1 MLQLPNIDGI
11 LTTSRPTIVSMRFRD
26 SATIRITRSL
36 AFGAGIALVAASCGG
51 STESGIEE
59 LIEQQGGGDVDL
71 DLDRDGG
78 FSIQTEEGGMTIDED
93 GNFVITGED
102 GEVITGNADD
112 EGNFTVES
120 EDGTITGSEDD
131 DGNFTIE
138 SEDGTITGSEEDGEF
153 SVEGEDGSLTISSG
167 EEMPSEWPSDI
178 PQPDDFL
185 IATSS
190 VIGTGDDILIG
201 LVGETSQDVA
211 DFVED
216 YGDALISAGF
226 EQASSFESDGS
237 ILRLYTNDTWDVS
250 VTAFEGIEGEP
261 QISINLIQS
270 S

>member
-1 MLQLPNIDGI
+1 
-11 LTTSRPTIVSMRFRD
+11 MRFRD

-36 AFGAGIALVAASCGG
+36 AFGAGIALVVASCGG

-71 DLDRDGG
+71 DLDGDGG

-112 EGNFTVES
+112 EGNFTV
-120 EDGTITGSEDD
+120 
-131 DGNFTIE
+131 E

-226 EQASSFESDGS
+226 EQASNFESDGS

>member
-26 SATIRITRSL
+26 SASIQITRSL
-36 AFGAGIALVAASCGG
+36 AIGAGIALLAASCGG
-51 STESGIEE
+51 GAESGIEK

-71 DLDRDGG
+71 DLDGDGG

-102 GEVITGNADD
+102 GEVITG
-112 EGNFTVES
+112 
-120 EDGTITGSEDD
+120 
-131 DGNFTIE
+131 
-138 SEDGTITGSEEDGEF
+138 SEEDGEF
-153 SVEGEDGSLTISSG
+153 TVEGEDGSLTISSG
-167 EEMPSEWPSDI
+167 EEMPSEWPSEI

-190 VIGTGDDILIG
+190 VIGTGDEILIG
-201 LVGETSQDVA
+201 LVGEASQDAA

-250 VTAFEGIEGEP
+250 VTAFEGIEDEP

>member
-1 MLQLPNIDGI
+1 
-11 LTTSRPTIVSMRFRD
+11 MRFRD

-71 DLDRDGG
+71 DLDGDGG

-112 EGNFTVES
+112 EGNFTV
-120 EDGTITGSEDD
+120 
-131 DGNFTIE
+131 E

-226 EQASSFESDGS
+226 EQASNFESDGS

-250 VTAFEGIEGEP
+250 VTAFEGIEGEQ

>member
-26 SATIRITRSL
+26 LATIRITRSL

-120 EDGTITGSEDD
+120 EDGTITGSE
-131 DGNFTIE
+131 
-138 SEDGTITGSEEDGEF
+138 EDGEF

-178 PQPDDFL
+178 PQPDHFL